1 LTANWELSVAAEP
14 MQLVIQLITR
24 LIEEN
29 PDASSDEI
37 CEEVLRE
44 MRRDVIVKNAVV
56 ETVFDSLSTIAEK
69 LDRGELLTD
78 DERESFQ
85 EAMVGIIL
93 E

>member
-14 MQLVIQLITR
+14 MQLVIQVITR

>member
-1 LTANWELSVAAEP
+1 MAAEP
-14 MQLVIQLITR
+14 MQLVIQVITR